1 MKKMANENR
10 LILNLDLDLLRT
22 FVAVADLNTFG
33 AAAIAVCRTQ
43 SAVSQQMQRLE
54 LLVEKELFVR
64 HGRKKLLTD
73 HGVQLLGYARK
84 ILRFNDEACLSLR
97 ASTLDG
103 VLTLWTTAEI
113 TETILPAQLDMIRS
127 IYPKIILDVRI
138 NNNPFQDA
146 KMGQQGTDLIIA
158 TSHPAYYDCTVL
170 RRSSTLWYC
179 ALDYVFRKGEPIPLI
194 LPQESSLHRDMM
206 LDTLNRAGI
215 PWRISY
221 EATTQ
226 ASVYTAL
233 KAGIGVTAGPM
244 EIMMCNELR
253 MLGQFEG
260 LPTLPETKYLL
271 CKHPEAKNAMAQIL
285 FNQLSDEMNLSRY
298 KVKNEISLSE
308 NIVG

>member
-33 AAAIAVCRTQ
+33 AAAIAVSRTQ

-64 HGRKKLLTD
+64 HGRNKLLTE

-97 ASTLDG
+97 ANTLDG
-103 VLTLWTTAEI
+103 VLTLWVAAEI
-113 TETILPAQLDMIRS
+113 TETILSSQLDWIRS
-127 IYPKIILDVRI
+127 IYPKLVLDVRI
-138 NNNPFQDA
+138 KGNPFHDDRVS
-146 KMGQQGTDLIIA
+146 QQEVDLIIA
-158 TSHPAYYDCTVL
+158 TSHPAYYDSTIL

-179 ALDYVFRKGEPIPLI
+179 AAEYTFRRGEPIPLV
-194 LPQESSLHRDMM
+194 LLDESSLHRDMM
-206 LDTLNRAGI
+206 LNTLNGAGI

-226 ASVYTAL
+226 TAVYAAL
-233 KAGIGVTAGPM
+233 KAGLGVTAGPM
-244 EIMMCNELR
+244 EIMMNSEIR
-253 MLGQFEG
+253 VLGQSEG
-260 LPTLPETKYLL
+260 LPILPETKYLL
-271 CKHPEAKNAMAQIL
+271 CKHPETKNEMAQII
-285 FNQLSDEMNLSRY
+285 FDQLSDEQSSHSYNTESDLPLSTG
-298 KVKNEISLSE
+298 VVL
-308 NIVG
+308 

>member
-1 MKKMANENR
+1 MANENR

-64 HGRKKLLTD
+64 HGRNKLLTD

-97 ASTLDG
+97 ASTFDG
-103 VLTLWTTAEI
+103 VLTLWAAAEI
-113 TETILPAQLDMIRS
+113 TEAILPAQLDLIRS
-127 IYPKIILDVRI
+127 IYPKLVLDVRI
-138 NNNPFQDA
+138 KSNPFQDA
-146 KMGQQGTDLIIA
+146 KVSQQEVDLIVA
-158 TSHPAYYDCTVL
+158 TSHPAHYESTVL

-179 ALDYVFRKGEPIPLI
+179 ATEYIFRKGEPIPLV
-194 LPQESSLHRDMM
+194 LLEESCLHRDMM
-206 LDTLNRAGI
+206 LNTLNNAGI

-226 ASVYTAL
+226 ASVYAAL
-233 KAGIGVTAGPM
+233 KAGLGVTAGPM
-244 EIMMCNELR
+244 EAMMCNELR
-253 MLGQFEG
+253 MLGQSEG
-260 LPTLPETKYLL
+260 LPILPETKYLL
-271 CKHPEAKNAMAQIL
+271 CKHPETQNAMAQML
-285 FNQLSDEMNLSRY
+285 FNQLSDELNPSRY
-298 KVKNEISLSE
+298 RVKDESSLSASM
-308 NIVG
+308 IG

>member
-64 HGRKKLLTD
+64 HGRNKLLTD

-97 ASTLDG
+97 ASTFDG
-103 VLTLWTTAEI
+103 VLTLWAAAEI
-113 TETILPAQLDMIRS
+113 TEAILPAQLDLIRS
-127 IYPKIILDVRI
+127 IYPKLVLDVRI
-138 NNNPFQDA
+138 KSNPFQDA
-146 KMGQQGTDLIIA
+146 KVSQQEVDLIVA
-158 TSHPAYYDCTVL
+158 TSHPAHYESTVL

-179 ALDYVFRKGEPIPLI
+179 ATEYIFRKGEPIPLV
-194 LPQESSLHRDMM
+194 LLEESCLHRDMM
-206 LDTLNRAGI
+206 LNTLNNAGI

-226 ASVYTAL
+226 ASVYAAL
-233 KAGIGVTAGPM
+233 KAGLGVTAGPM
-244 EIMMCNELR
+244 EAMMCNELR
-253 MLGQFEG
+253 MLGQSEG
-260 LPTLPETKYLL
+260 LPILPETKYLL
-271 CKHPEAKNAMAQIL
+271 CKHPETQNAMAQML
-285 FNQLSDEMNLSRY
+285 FNQLSDELNPSRY
-298 KVKNEISLSE
+298 RVKDESSLSASM
-308 NIVG
+308 IG

>member
-1 MKKMANENR
+1 MKNMANENH

-54 LLVEKELFVR
+54 SLVEKELFVR

-97 ASTLDG
+97 ASALDG
-103 VLTLWTTAEI
+103 VLTLCTTIEI
-113 TETILPAQLDMIRS
+113 NETILPAQLDMIRS
-127 IYPKIILDVRI
+127 IYPRIILDVRI
-138 NNNPFQDA
+138 NNNPFQNA
-146 KMGQQGTDLIIA
+146 KMGQQDADLIIA
-158 TSHPAYYDCTVL
+158 TSHPAHYDSTVL

-179 ALDYVFRKGEPIPLI
+179 ASEYIFHPEEPIPLI
-194 LPQESSLHRDMM
+194 LLEESGLHRNMM

-221 EATTQ
+221 EASTQ
-226 ASVYTAL
+226 ASVYAAL

-271 CKHPEAKNAMAQIL
+271 CKHPKTQNTLAQIL
-285 FNQLSDEMNLSRY
+285 FDQLSDELNLSRY
-298 KVKNEISLSE
+298 QVQDEISLRE
-308 NIVG
+308 EIVG